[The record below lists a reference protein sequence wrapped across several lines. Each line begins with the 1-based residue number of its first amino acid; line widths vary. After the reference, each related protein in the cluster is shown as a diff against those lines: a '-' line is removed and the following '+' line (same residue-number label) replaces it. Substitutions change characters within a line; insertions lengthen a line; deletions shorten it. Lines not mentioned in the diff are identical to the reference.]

1 MVLVD
6 TSIWIDHLR
15 KRISLLEDF
24 LLEEKVVIHPIV
36 IGEIACGSL
45 SNRDE
50 IISLLNALPKVVEAT
65 NDEVHSLIQS
75 KQLYGKGLGWIDV
88 HLLASCSLSK
98 VSLWTRD
105 KRLEKE
111 GQRIGIS
118 RKRSR
123 GE

>member
-15 KRISLLEDF
+15 KSISLLEDF
-24 LLEEKVVIHPIV
+24 LLEEKVAIHPMV
-36 IGEIACGSL
+36 IGEIACGNL

-50 IISLLNALPKVVEAT
+50 IISLLNALPKVIEAT
-65 NDEVHSLIQS
+65 NDEVHFLIQS

-88 HLLASCSLSK
+88 HLLASCSISK
-98 VSLWTRD
+98 ISLWTRD

-118 RKRSR
+118 RK
-123 GE
+123 